1 MGISSQVS
9 NPNQVTQWPIVWVAF
24 GAGIVAACH
33 IGKLPPAL
41 PDIRLE
47 LHAGLVTAGWIAS
60 MISIVGFVAG
70 LAAGAIADR
79 IGVGRMIIF
88 GLLALAAGS
97 LIGTFAV
104 SGTMMLAARFIESIG
119 FTSSTVTGAAIIAR
133 ATADRDR
140 KWALG
145 VWAIYMP
152 AGFASMMVFS
162 ALIIDGYGWRT
173 VWAVSCVLSVAWAVV
188 VFRVTKDWRGRQKSA
203 AGGQAIFRNIRYSVA
218 SVGALLVAG
227 SYAVYAAQ
235 HIAMMNWLPTY
246 MAEIYGTSI
255 LIAALVPA
263 TVLAFNAGGNF
274 IAARAM
280 GRGYPIWMLLATGA
294 AGMAI
299 MEIGMYSSA
308 SPDVLKLLFALG
320 FGIAGGLIP
329 ASALAAAPVYA
340 PTPAQVGT
348 MSGLMVMATNAGQLF
363 GPPAL
368 AAAREQAGRWE
379 GTLWLVLSLALAGLI
394 AAVLSRP
401 MERHATASV

>member
-1 MGISSQVS
+1 MAS
-9 NPNQVTQWPIVWVAF
+9 PNQITQWPIVWAAF
-24 GAGIVAACH
+24 GAGVVAASH

-47 LHAGLVTAGWIAS
+47 LEAGLVMAGWIAS
-60 MISIVGFVAG
+60 MISVVGFVAG
-70 LAAGAIADR
+70 LAAGAVADR
-79 IGVGRMIIF
+79 IGLGRVIIF

-104 SGTMMLAARFIESIG
+104 TDTMMLAARFIESIG

-145 VWAIYMP
+145 VWAVYMP

-162 ALIIDGYGWRT
+162 AFIIDAYGWRT
-173 VWAVSCVLSVAWAVV
+173 VWAVSCTLSIIWAIAV
-188 VFRVTKDWRGRQKSA
+188 WRITREWRQHQKRA
-203 AGGQAIFRNIRYSVA
+203 TIGQSILGNIRYGVTNG
-218 SVGALLVAG
+218 GALLVAG

-235 HIAMMNWLPTY
+235 HIGMMNWLPTY
-246 MAEIYGTSI
+246 MAEVYGTSI
-255 LIAALVPA
+255 LIAAAVPA
-263 TVLAFNAGGNF
+263 LVLTFNAGGNYV
-274 IAARAM
+274 AAWAM
-280 GRGYPIWMLLATGA
+280 RRGHPIWILLAIGA
-294 AGMAI
+294 GAMAV
-299 MEIGMYSSA
+299 MEVGMYA
-308 SPDVLKLLFALG
+308 NATPDALKLVLVLG

-363 GPPAL
+363 GPPAI
-368 AAAREQAGRWE
+368 AAAREQAGSWE
-379 GTLWLVLSLALAGLI
+379 GTLWLVLSLALAGLLL
-394 AAVLSRP
+394 AVLSRP
-401 MERHATASV
+401 MERNATARA